1 MRTVCL
7 DGKPVQQSIDC
18 TILARAVATNQIA
31 GWKFDLYQGD
41 TRMHGTQHFH
51 GFTPAQPFLVYIRTY
66 VYGIELHTHDVSC
79 PCCIHSRLIELPHTG
94 LCCTSP
100 DQHDIYTYMQL
111 RGRDLEWE

>member
-18 TILARAVATNQIA
+18 TILARAVATNQMT

-51 GFTPAQPFLVYIRTY
+51 GFTPAQPFLIYIRTY
-66 VYGIELHTHDVSC
+66 VYGIELHTHDVSLSMLYTLKT
-79 PCCIHSRLIELPHTG
+79 HRTATYRSMLYLSRPA
-94 LCCTSP
+94 
-100 DQHDIYTYMQL
+100 
-111 RGRDLEWE
+111 